1 MFFQNNLYDTVS
13 QGDNMEYFVKL
24 KLIRIEN
31 ELTQEQVATALG
43 ITRSA
48 YCGYEIGRRKMSLEM
63 LETLAKFYRIP
74 ISTFFNTDGQTV
86 NDSEH
91 YGEQPMY
98 LSSLSKEERDL
109 IVKYRI
115 MNDKGRA
122 ELISTADKINDNG
135 EE

>member
-1 MFFQNNLYDTVS
+1 
-13 QGDNMEYFVKL
+13 MEYLVKL
-24 KLIRIEN
+24 RLIRTEN
-31 ELTQEQVATALG
+31 ELTQEQVASALG

-48 YCGYEIGRRKMSLEM
+48 YCGYEIGRRKMSTEM
-63 LETLAKFYRIP
+63 LETLAKFYRVS
-74 ISTFFNTDGQTV
+74 ISTFFNTDVKTV

-91 YGEQPMY
+91 YDEQPMY

-115 MNDKGRA
+115 MNDKGKA

-135 EE
+135 EKRNDC